1 MQSHSSNR
9 DDIAHS
15 VPTTHPLDP
24 RKEKWGSAAADQA
37 LLLLRLTAARTSPL
51 PPEAGR
57 DVKGWRCCASGGV
70 LSLAEYCSL
79 RSEQEH
85 GFWEFGGHKLLLP
98 RNGTAVHGRAL
109 EWKQVEPATVRPGK
123 TWRCV
128 LLEWTERDRHLLVD
142 MARGFTVSQSK
153 PPYVTHLWGRAH
165 QGPPV
170 GHEEAAAQRQPPSS
184 HGRAAAAACVIGR
197 NGQRAR
203 GLVRV
208 REQAECDGAAWEAC
222 CRVRRGRLSRSRH
235 GRRRCST
242 LASSTSPLITRS
254 DPELDHWMELM
265 WAQQRL
271 PEQGGVLRNTGGY
284 DRPGAGRI
292 L

>member
-109 EWKQVEPATVRPGK
+109 EWKQEPATVRTGK

-128 LLEWTERDRHLLVD
+128 LLEWTERDCHLLVD

-153 PPYVTHLWGRAH
+153 PLYVTHGAVRIKGHPWDTRKRPPKGNHHPLMGELLPLRASSDETDSELEGLFVFASKQSATALRGR
-165 QGPPV
+165 
-170 GHEEAAAQRQPPSS
+170 
-184 HGRAAAAACVIGR
+184 RAAG
-197 NGQRAR
+197 
-203 GLVRV
+203 
-208 REQAECDGAAWEAC
+208 CDVDA
-222 CRVRRGRLSRSRH
+222 CRVRGMGGGGAALWPLRHRL
-235 GRRRCST
+235 
-242 LASSTSPLITRS
+242 
-254 DPELDHWMELM
+254 
-265 WAQQRL
+265 
-271 PEQGGVLRNTGGY
+271 
-284 DRPGAGRI
+284 
-292 L
+292 